1 MSDNEHILIAEDL
14 HKAYGAGRARV
25 PVLRGLDLRVR
36 AGEFLAVM
44 GPSGCGKT
52 TLLHVL
58 GLMSRPDAGRIIL
71 DGRDLAPARPAAR
84 AAARRGLL
92 GFVFQRLNLISVL
105 SGRDNIGLSLKVRGI
120 RPDDRID
127 RLLEAFGVTD
137 VAGRKPG
144 ELSLGEQQRVA
155 VAMAIAH
162 RPRVL
167 LADEPTGSLDSARRA
182 DLLDLLRRTNRED
195 GQAIVLITH
204 SETVAAAADRVARM
218 QDGII
223 AEGH

>member
-1 MSDNEHILIAEDL
+1 
-14 HKAYGAGRARV
+14 
-25 PVLRGLDLRVR
+25 
-36 AGEFLAVM
+36 
-44 GPSGCGKT
+44 
-52 TLLHVL
+52 
-58 GLMSRPDAGRIIL
+58 
-71 DGRDLAPARPAAR
+71 
-84 AAARRGLL
+84 LL